1 MFKFLIVE
9 HFVYNSTSAPS
20 GHKKNDFFRLK
31 FGDQAQKDNSGLFI
45 TCNSFLE
52 QKQAWFIT
60 GNFQDQGF
68 CDQFGSWTPDNQFKD
83 GADQNNPENHIK
95 SFTSF
100 DYWLPSF
107 TQQYRP
113 IYNTSS
119 VVNVDVCTEG
129 RILSGCD
136 PWGPVNDTTVATR
149 QGEYNRMGDGMER
162 RMLGNELLRY
172 YGKTDDTANFK
183 SLIATMTDEPTKRS
197 YALVLVNDGNLTGA
211 QAVVNT
217 LNGSDPENQ
226 DFNKLYSVVRYQK
239 MNDYGLDELNET
251 QVLTLDS
258 ISLNRTQAA
267 YMAQGILSYYYG
279 YEFLIP
285 IEFPDTTLE
294 YRSRKEKIENK
305 DRNPNTLYL
314 APNPVHESVDISLSQ
329 YNLINP
335 EIQILD
341 GQGRLVY
348 TQRISNSHSTV
359 SIGLRELNPSLY
371 FVILR
376 DQGMIVS
383 KSKFIKY

>member
-1 MFKFLIVE
+1 MFKFLMMK
-9 HFVYNSTSAPS
+9 HFVCYSTSAPS
-20 GHKKNDFFRLK
+20 EHKKNDFFRLK

-60 GNFQDQGF
+60 GDFQDQGA
-68 CDQFGSWTPDNQFKD
+68 CVPGASWTPNNQFKD

-100 DYWLPSF
+100 DYWLPSS

-119 VVNVDVCTEG
+119 VVNIDVCTEG
-129 RILSGCD
+129 SIFSGCD
-136 PWGPVNDTTVATR
+136 QGVPVNDTTVATR
-149 QGEYNRMGDGMER
+149 LSDYNGMDDGMER
-162 RMLGNELLRY
+162 KLLGNELLRY
-172 YGKTDDTANFK
+172 YGKTDDTANFR
-183 SLIATMTDEPTKRS
+183 SLIATMSDEPTKRS
-197 YALVLVNDGNLTGA
+197 YALVLVHDGNLTGA
-211 QAVVNT
+211 QAVFNS
-217 LNGSDPENQ
+217 LNSSDPENQ
-226 DFNKLYSVVRYQK
+226 DFSKLYSVVRYQK

-294 YRSRKEKIENK
+294 YRSKKEEIDNK
-305 DRNPNTLYL
+305 NRNSNTLYIS
-314 APNPVHESVDISLSQ
+314 PNPVYERVDISLGQ

-335 EIQILD
+335 EIDILD
-341 GQGRLVY
+341 GQGKLIY
-348 TQRISNSHSTV
+348 NLKISNSSTFT
-359 SIGLRELNPSLY
+359 SIDLKELNPSVY
-371 FVILR
+371 FVLLR
-376 DQGMIVS
+376 DQGKIIS
-383 KSKFIKY
+383 QSKFIKY

>member
-1 MFKFLIVE
+1 MVK

-60 GNFQDQGF
+60 GNFQDQGA
-68 CDQFGSWTPDNQFKD
+68 CASGAAWTPNNQFKD

-100 DYWLPSF
+100 DYWLPSS

-113 IYNTSS
+113 IYNTSG

-136 PWGPVNDTTVATR
+136 PGGPVNDTTVATR
-149 QGEYNRMGDGMER
+149 QSDYNGMDDGMER

-172 YGKTDDTANFK
+172 YSRTDDTASFR

-211 QAVVNT
+211 HAVYNT
-217 LNGSDPENQ
+217 LNSSDPENQ

>member
-1 MFKFLIVE
+1 
-9 HFVYNSTSAPS
+9 
-20 GHKKNDFFRLK
+20 
-31 FGDQAQKDNSGLFI
+31 
-45 TCNSFLE
+45 
-52 QKQAWFIT
+52 
-60 GNFQDQGF
+60 
-68 CDQFGSWTPDNQFKD
+68 
-83 GADQNNPENHIK
+83 
-95 SFTSF
+95 
-100 DYWLPSF
+100 
-107 TQQYRP
+107 
-113 IYNTSS
+113 
-119 VVNVDVCTEG
+119 
-129 RILSGCD
+129 
-136 PWGPVNDTTVATR
+136 
-149 QGEYNRMGDGMER
+149 
-162 RMLGNELLRY
+162 
-172 YGKTDDTANFK
+172 
-183 SLIATMTDEPTKRS
+183 
-197 YALVLVNDGNLTGA
+197 
-211 QAVVNT
+211 
-217 LNGSDPENQ
+217 
-226 DFNKLYSVVRYQK
+226 
-239 MNDYGLDELNET
+239 MNDYVLDVLNET

-329 YNLINP
+329 YNLISP

>member
-1 MFKFLIVE
+1 
-9 HFVYNSTSAPS
+9 
-20 GHKKNDFFRLK
+20 
-31 FGDQAQKDNSGLFI
+31 
-45 TCNSFLE
+45 
-52 QKQAWFIT
+52 
-60 GNFQDQGF
+60 
-68 CDQFGSWTPDNQFKD
+68 
-83 GADQNNPENHIK
+83 
-95 SFTSF
+95 
-100 DYWLPSF
+100 
-107 TQQYRP
+107 
-113 IYNTSS
+113 
-119 VVNVDVCTEG
+119 
-129 RILSGCD
+129 
-136 PWGPVNDTTVATR
+136 
-149 QGEYNRMGDGMER
+149 
-162 RMLGNELLRY
+162 
-172 YGKTDDTANFK
+172 
-183 SLIATMTDEPTKRS
+183 
-197 YALVLVNDGNLTGA
+197 
-211 QAVVNT
+211 
-217 LNGSDPENQ
+217 
-226 DFNKLYSVVRYQK
+226 
-239 MNDYGLDELNET
+239 MNDYVLDVLNET

-267 YMAQGILSYYYG
+267 YMAQVILSYYYV
-279 YEFLIP
+279 YEYLIP

>member
-1 MFKFLIVE
+1 
-9 HFVYNSTSAPS
+9 
-20 GHKKNDFFRLK
+20 
-31 FGDQAQKDNSGLFI
+31 
-45 TCNSFLE
+45 
-52 QKQAWFIT
+52 
-60 GNFQDQGF
+60 
-68 CDQFGSWTPDNQFKD
+68 
-83 GADQNNPENHIK
+83 
-95 SFTSF
+95 
-100 DYWLPSF
+100 
-107 TQQYRP
+107 
-113 IYNTSS
+113 
-119 VVNVDVCTEG
+119 
-129 RILSGCD
+129 
-136 PWGPVNDTTVATR
+136 
-149 QGEYNRMGDGMER
+149 
-162 RMLGNELLRY
+162 
-172 YGKTDDTANFK
+172 
-183 SLIATMTDEPTKRS
+183 
-197 YALVLVNDGNLTGA
+197 
-211 QAVVNT
+211 
-217 LNGSDPENQ
+217 
-226 DFNKLYSVVRYQK
+226 
-239 MNDYGLDELNET
+239 MNDYVLDVLNET